1 MFEEKVAAVIFEGGS
16 ARTDI
21 EEQMLSVRKGVALD
35 NISKALSV
43 DEIDEVILATNYLDL
58 AERAADLGALVQDT
72 ASDGAFH
79 FGEQLRELVDK
90 FQLDCVIYWGGA
102 AVPLIRKEDLQDI
115 ALQLRH
121 YKNVVIVNNV
131 QSADLIAF
139 TPARSLHHISPPDT
153 DNMLGYLLREM
164 GLRRILIENS
174 ARINLDLDTPVD
186 MLILDHC
193 TNVGPESRKALDQM
207 DLPRDHLAR
216 AFSVIRESGGD
227 RFAEVALIGRV
238 SPSIMA
244 VINANLPVRL
254 RVFSEERG
262 MKALRREETK
272 EAVSLLGFFLEE
284 VGPEKFFARLAE
296 VVDVALIDS
305 RVLMAHMG
313 LSLSA
318 ADRFYSDVG
327 MVEAVENEYLRRFT
341 QAAYSAPIPV
351 VLGGHSL
358 VYGGLWAILEE
369 WRSLKQ
375 GLPSLPS

>member
-1 MFEEKVAAVIFEGGS
+1 MFEEKVAAVVFEGGS

-43 DEIDEVILATNYLDL
+43 DEIDEVILATNYADL
-58 AERAADLGALVQDT
+58 AERAVGLGARVQVT
-72 ASDGAFH
+72 ASGGDFH

-90 FQLDCVIYWGGA
+90 FQLDSVIYWGGA
-102 AVPLIRKEDLQDI
+102 AVPLIRKEDLEDI

-153 DNMLGYLLREM
+153 DNMLGSLLREM

-193 TNVGPESRKALDQM
+193 SNVGPESRKALDQL
-207 DLPRDHLAR
+207 DLPRDHLSR
-216 AFSVIRESGGD
+216 AFKVIRESGGEQY
-227 RFAEVALIGRV
+227 AEVALVGRV

-262 MKALRREETK
+262 MKALRREETN
-272 EAVSLLGFFLEE
+272 EAVSFLGFFLEE
-284 VGPEKFFARLAE
+284 VGPEEFFARLAD
-296 VVDVALIDS
+296 VADVALIDS
-305 RVLMAHMG
+305 RVLIAHMG
-313 LSLSA
+313 LSPSA

-327 MVEAVENEYLRRFT
+327 MADAVENEYLRRFT
-341 QAAYSAPIPV
+341 RAAYSAPIPV

-375 GLPSLPS
+375 GLPRLPS